1 MNKTLR
7 ARFSLIAKPQDGV
20 TYVIKTVAE
29 RAYIGPNASST
40 TFTSSYRFFR
50 SKGGRETAVPMYV
63 VIAVR
68 NQDGRRTIILRVHN
82 TTVTAVESF
91 GINVTTADA
100 AIEVFLYDTA
110 PAALTYAT
118 TYVAKKEI
126 PIEKQADRQRRIR
139 WMQGGQEVTVL
150 SCTAGGTPKT
160 YRDLT
165 VQLVENV
172 DGTDTVMAAEETDLW
187 AMQGYNRSSGQWV
200 TVIDDCFEDG
210 EASLTLDWDNDQ
222 DMLATLEACNRL
234 RVTMTVG
241 SRTYTAV
248 LPFVYDGPAGSRGSS
263 GQIPIPCG
271 VWQAD
276 KTYTATAVQTDY
288 VYDQVEA
295 AFFYVTPPSSGTRT
309 ATVGTRPG
317 QNAAHW
323 TRMNHAAALH
333 AFLAVI
339 NGGTIGKAVF
349 WEEFM
354 YSQYGRNR
362 VLDNNYNIT
371 GYEQV
376 DGVTDSDN
384 DGTPNTYGAPVQ
396 TGNPTDTFEPNLLL
410 NFLTGDAMLRNAYLE
425 NGFFTGFRRC
435 VPTIITADTIGRMI
449 LRSRF
454 LQIDSQLQYVN
465 PHKGTQQDPNSAFF
479 NLRKVGSSIV
489 ITGSDTLLIEASE
502 TVSLHLPFLYPITN
516 QGTFLNLITTEMQD
530 GGVTARREMM
540 RARSYLGCSI
550 EVLNL
555 SNNNLP
561 VFGLVSNIPNK
572 THNDPW
578 QALFLPQG
586 RLLRATCKR
595 GMDYSQYAENSSNY
609 MAANE
614 HIYWELEAFLWSFD
628 SNYFDAGLLN
638 SLDE

>member
-1 MNKTLR
+1 MSKTLR

-50 SKGGRETAVPMYV
+50 SKGGRETAVSMYV

-139 WMQGGQEVTVL
+139 WKQGGQEITVL
-150 SCTAGGTPKT
+150 ACSSGGTPKT
-160 YRDLT
+160 YRNLT
-165 VQLVENV
+165 AELVENV
-172 DGTDTVMAAEETDLW
+172 NGVETVMSALTTDLW
-187 AMQGYNRSSGQWV
+187 EASGFNKSTSQWDY
-200 TVIDDCFEDG
+200 INDDCFEDG

-234 RVTMTVG
+234 RVTMTVD

-248 LPFVYDGPAGSRGSS
+248 LPFVYDGPAGSRGSC

-371 GYEQV
+371 GYEEV

-396 TGNPTDTFEPNLLL
+396 TGNQTDIFEPNLLL
-410 NFLTGDAMLRNAYLE
+410 NFLTGEALFKKATVEGKLQARELYHSFVHCQSGASGNASVLLPSQGSSNGFVWLSQSNVVTSSLWEVGDGFLPSKISFDRTLQPGGGYTRVTMPPAQNFLGQEVELFTTPGSFELHIGSGSSSSGDLLTPGFGQSVIAIMAPRSVWASYGVE
-425 NGFFTGFRRC
+425 NGKQSSIRLLAVANGSGTYGWMILTSENC
-435 VPTIITADTIGRMI
+435 AINTADT
-449 LRSRF
+449 
-454 LQIDSQLQYVN
+454 
-465 PHKGTQQDPNSAFF
+465 P
-479 NLRKVGSSIV
+479 
-489 ITGSDTLLIEASE
+489 
-502 TVSLHLPFLYPITN
+502 
-516 QGTFLNLITTEMQD
+516 
-530 GGVTARREMM
+530 
-540 RARSYLGCSI
+540 
-550 EVLNL
+550 
-555 SNNNLP
+555 
-561 VFGLVSNIPNK
+561 
-572 THNDPW
+572 
-578 QALFLPQG
+578 
-586 RLLRATCKR
+586 
-595 GMDYSQYAENSSNY
+595 
-609 MAANE
+609 
-614 HIYWELEAFLWSFD
+614 
-628 SNYFDAGLLN
+628 
-638 SLDE
+638 